1 MKITDYSK
9 EGFPN
14 WVISSGV
21 LICNFNKVVMKSGLN
36 LFLYNAVSD
45 NEEED
50 QYVGL
55 IDHNGITEALEQMQ
69 KLGIKVID
77 EREVFSRFINCT
89 VTNIGEGL
97 NAGVEIIKES
107 KPKINPVANNAKT
120 IRQQFEDQRPFIEDC
135 AREGMTMAQIAKR
148 LDVTPMRLAN
158 AFKSLDI
165 SINRLRSEGSRL

>member
-14 WVISSGV
+14 WVISTGFY
-21 LICNFNKVVMKSGLN
+21 IGNFNKVVMKSGLN
-36 LFLYNAVSD
+36 LFLYNAVSE
-45 NEEED
+45 NEKED

-77 EREVFSRFINCT
+77 ER
-89 VTNIGEGL
+89 
-97 NAGVEIIKES
+97 

-158 AFKSLDI
+158 AFKSLDL
-165 SINRLRSEGSRL
+165 SINRLRSEGTRL

>member
-1 MKITDYSK
+1 MGKEMKITDYSK

-77 EREVFSRFINCT
+77 ERKS
-89 VTNIGEGL
+89 
-97 NAGVEIIKES
+97 
-107 KPKINPVANNAKT
+107 KINSVVNNSKT

-148 LDVTPMRLAN
+148 LNVTPMRLAN
-158 AFKSLDI
+158 AFKSMDI

>member
-36 LFLYNAVSD
+36 LFLYNAVSE
-45 NEEED
+45 NEKED

-69 KLGIKVID
+69 KIGIKVID
-77 EREVFSRFINCT
+77 ERKS
-89 VTNIGEGL
+89 
-97 NAGVEIIKES
+97 
-107 KPKINPVANNAKT
+107 KINPVVNNAKT

-135 AREGMTMAQIAKR
+135 AREGMTMSQIAKR
-148 LDVTPMRLAN
+148 LDVTPIRLAN
-158 AFKSLDI
+158 AFKSLDL

>member
-1 MKITDYSK
+1 MGKEMKITDYSK

-69 KLGIKVID
+69 ELGIKVID
-77 EREVFSRFINCT
+77 ER
-89 VTNIGEGL
+89 
-97 NAGVEIIKES
+97 
-107 KPKINPVANNAKT
+107 KPKINPVVNNSKT

>member
-9 EGFPN
+9 EGFPS
-14 WVISSGV
+14 WVISTGCY
-21 LICNFNKVVMKSGLN
+21 IGDFNKVVMKSSVN
-36 LFLYNAVSD
+36 LLLYKTVSE
-45 NEEED
+45 NEKDD

-77 EREVFSRFINCT
+77 ERKS
-89 VTNIGEGL
+89 
-97 NAGVEIIKES
+97 
-107 KPKINPVANNAKT
+107 KINPVANNAKT